1 MWNQEKAQNI
11 WNIKVMITSDLQM
24 FFFNPINFAT
34 AFKIFNYSHSGCFLF
49 ISNIWDNYIFPLIID
64 Q

>member
-1 MWNQEKAQNI
+1 MF
-11 WNIKVMITSDLQM
+11 